1 MLTVMGL
8 SALRTF
14 FSRKPASHSVPGDQR
29 IYAIGDIHGRLDL
42 FDQLVA
48 RIDADRSGARPR
60 IILLGDYIDR
70 GPGSAEMLERLS
82 SGALPAWADWICLKG
97 NHEQAMLDAL
107 AAGGNRM
114 MERWRNFGGRDTM
127 RSYRVPSTLS
137 FGDDMDALRTDLL
150 HRIPQHHLDWLRGL
164 PLSCRVGDYLFVHAG
179 IRPGIP
185 LDAQDP
191 IDLMWIRED
200 FLNSR
205 VDHGCV
211 VVHGHSIK
219 PLVDERLNRIGID
232 TGAYKSGRLTA
243 LALAGTTRRFLATG

>member
-1 MLTVMGL
+1 MGL
-8 SALRTF
+8 SVLRSL
-14 FSRKPASHSVPGDQR
+14 FSRKPDTRSVPPGQR
-29 IYAIGDIHGRLDL
+29 VYAIGDIHGRLDL

-48 RIDADRSGARPR
+48 RIEIDRSGDKPL

-70 GPGSAEMLERLS
+70 GPGSAEMIERLS
-82 SGALPAWADWICLKG
+82 SGSLPAWADWICLKG

-107 AAGGNRM
+107 ADGGNKM

-127 RSYRVPSTLS
+127 RSYLVPSMLS
-137 FGDDMDALRTDLL
+137 FGDDMDALRADLL
-150 HRIPQHHLDWLRGL
+150 QRVPQPHLDWLRGL
-164 PLSCRVGDYLFVHAG
+164 KLTHRVGDSLFVHAG
-179 IRPGIP
+179 IRPGIA

-205 VDHGCV
+205 ADHGCV

-219 PLVDERLNRIGID
+219 PAVDDRPNRIGID

-243 LALAGTTRRFLATG
+243 LALDGSTRRFLVTG

>member
-1 MLTVMGL
+1 MGL
-8 SALRTF
+8 SALRSI
-14 FSRKPASHSVPGDQR
+14 FSGKRVARSVPEGQR
-29 IYAIGDIHGRLDL
+29 VYAIGDIHGRLDL
-42 FDQLVA
+42 FEQLVA
-48 RIDADRSGARPR
+48 RIDSDRAGARPL

-82 SGALPAWADWICLKG
+82 SGALPAWADWVCLKG

-107 AAGGNRM
+107 VPGGNQV

-127 RSYRVPSTLS
+127 RSYHVPSLLS
-137 FGDDMDALRTDLL
+137 FGDNMDALRADLL
-150 HRIPQHHLDWLRGL
+150 QRVPQSHLDWLRGL
-164 PLSCRVGDYLFVHAG
+164 KLSHRVGDYLFVHAG
-179 IRPGIP
+179 IRPGIE

-191 IDLMWIRED
+191 IDLMWIREE

-205 VDHGCV
+205 ADHGCV

-219 PLVDERLNRIGID
+219 PAVDERPNRIGID

-243 LALAGTTRRFLATG
+243 LALEGTTRRYLATG